1 MLRGLEHV
9 EQVNNVSV
17 LGQGCMNDH
26 LVLLDSHFILCQ
38 LVLAETLERVE
49 RS

>member
-26 LVLLDSHFILCQ
+26 LKGGQGRGTGSN
-38 LVLAETLERVE
+38 
-49 RS
+49 